1 MIKTTLGSKGT
12 NGSSIFGDKNR
23 LSCITLKD
31 YSLFCSTCNFIQIM
45 AVDMVSIQLK
55 DSDESTVVC
64 EIELHS
70 YGDRGM
76 VK

>member
-1 MIKTTLGSKGT
+1 MISTTLDSEVT
-12 NGSSIFGDKNR
+12 NGLSIFSDKKR

-31 YSLFCSTCNFIQIM
+31 YSLLGSTCNFIQIM
-45 AVDMVSIQLK
+45 AVDMASIRLK
-55 DSDESTVVC
+55 ESDDLTVVC

-70 YGDRGM
+70 YGDGGM